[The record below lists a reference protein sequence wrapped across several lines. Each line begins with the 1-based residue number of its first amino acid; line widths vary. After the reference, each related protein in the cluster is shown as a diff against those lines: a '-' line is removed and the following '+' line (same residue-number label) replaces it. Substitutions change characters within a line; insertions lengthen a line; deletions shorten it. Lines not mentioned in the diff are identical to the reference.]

1 MMFRTSGLNT
11 EIVDCLLDRAAMF
24 KLGSRPSR
32 RSTPELTCEARRSGA
47 QSGDPFAHAVQEL
60 AALSLNARTILALR
74 S

>member
-1 MMFRTSGLNT
+1 MLRTSGLNT

-32 RSTPELTCEARRSGA
+32 RTTPELTREARRSGA
-47 QSGDPFAHAVQEL
+47 QCDDPFAHAVLEL
-60 AALSLNARTILALR
+60 AALSLSARIILALR